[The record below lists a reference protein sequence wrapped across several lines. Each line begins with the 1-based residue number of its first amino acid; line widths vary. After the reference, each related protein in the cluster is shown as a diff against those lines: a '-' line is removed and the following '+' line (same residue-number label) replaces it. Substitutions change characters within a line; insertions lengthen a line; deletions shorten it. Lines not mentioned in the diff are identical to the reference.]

1 MKIKRIA
8 ESINVMSKTLGPA
21 MKGRD
26 PKPIQEMAIKQQQ
39 NGANVLDINIGPARK
54 EGDQLM
60 EWVVKTV
67 EEVSDLP
74 LSLDTT
80 NPVAMEAG
88 LKAVTKARPI
98 INSISLQPERMA
110 IMIPMVTKYNAQMIA
125 LLWGKDGM
133 PRDTN
138 ERALMATELVYA
150 ANQAGVVNEDIYVDP
165 IVSPVSVE
173 INQVL
178 SCAEF
183 MSMIAEIAPGAKT
196 TVGLSNISNGTPDHL
211 RGILNRTYMIMLN
224 RYETLYSAIVDVFD
238 GELAQL
244 ANDGLPEIFKLVWR
258 IMDGEEVSLAS
269 LSEKEAHYAKTT
281 RVLMGKNL
289 YSHSWLDV

>member
-125 LLWGKDGM
+125 LLWGKEGM

-244 ANDGLPEIFKLVWR
+244 ANDGLPEIYKLVWR

-269 LSEKEAHYAKTT
+269 LSEKEIHYAKSA

-289 YSHSWLDV
+289 YSHSWLDI

>member
-60 EWVVKTV
+60 EWMVKTV

-183 MSMIAEIAPGAKT
+183 MSMIADIAPGAKT

-224 RYETLYSAIVDVFD
+224 RYETLYSAIVDIFD

>member
-1 MKIKRIA
+1 MKITRIA

-60 EWVVKTV
+60 EWMVKTV

-110 IMIPMVTKYNAQMIA
+110 IMLPMVTKYNAQMIA
-125 LLWGKDGM
+125 LLWGKEGM

-224 RYETLYSAIVDVFD
+224 RYETLYSAIIDAFD
-238 GELAQL
+238 SELAQL
-244 ANDGLPEIFKLVWR
+244 ANDGLPEIYKLVWR
-258 IMDGEEVSLAS
+258 IMDGEEVPLAS
-269 LSEKEAHYAKTT
+269 LSEKEVHYAKTT

-289 YSHSWLDV
+289 YSHSWLDI

>member
-1 MKIKRIA
+1 MKITRIA

-39 NGANVLDINIGPARK
+39 NGADVLDLNIGPARK

-60 EWVVKTV
+60 EWMVKTV

-88 LKAVTKARPI
+88 LKTVTKARPI

-110 IMIPMVTKYNAQMIA
+110 IMLPMVTKYNAQMIA
-125 LLWGKDGM
+125 LLWGKEGM

-183 MSMIAEIAPGAKT
+183 MSMIADIAPGAKT

-224 RYETLYSAIVDVFD
+224 RYETLYSAIIDAFD
-238 GELAQL
+238 SELAQL
-244 ANDGLPEIFKLVWR
+244 ANDGLPEIYKLVWR

-269 LSEKEAHYAKTT
+269 LSEKEVHYAKTT

-289 YSHSWLDV
+289 YSHSWLDI

>member
-1 MKIKRIA
+1 MKIMRIA

-54 EGDQLM
+54 EGDLLM
-60 EWVVKTV
+60 EWMVKTV

-88 LKAVTKARPI
+88 LKAVTKDRPI

-110 IMIPMVTKYNAQMIA
+110 IMLPMVTKYNAQMIA

-183 MSMIAEIAPGAKT
+183 MSMIADIAPGAKT

-224 RYETLYSAIVDVFD
+224 RYETLYSAIVDAFD
-238 GELAQL
+238 DELAQL
-244 ANDGLPEIFKLVWR
+244 ANDGLPEIYKLVWR
-258 IMDGEEVSLAS
+258 IMDGEEISLAS
-269 LSEKEAHYAKTT
+269 LSEKEAQYAKTA
-281 RVLMGKNL
+281 RVLIGKNL

>member
-1 MKIKRIA
+1 MKITRIA

-39 NGANVLDINIGPARK
+39 NGAQVLDINIGPARK

-60 EWVVKTV
+60 EWMVKTV

-110 IMIPMVTKYNAQMIA
+110 IMLPMVTKYNAQMIA
-125 LLWGKDGM
+125 LLWGKEGM

-165 IVSPVSVE
+165 IASPICVE

-178 SCAEF
+178 SCTEF
-183 MSMIAEIAPGAKT
+183 MSMIADIAPGSKT

-224 RYETLYSAIVDVFD
+224 RYETLYSAIVDAFD
-238 GELAQL
+238 SELAQL
-244 ANDGLPEIFKLVWR
+244 ANDGLPEIYNLVWR

-269 LSEKEAHYAKTT
+269 LSEKELHYAKTA

-289 YSHSWLDV
+289 YSHSWLEV

>member
-1 MKIKRIA
+1 MKIMRIA

-26 PKPIQEMAIKQQQ
+26 PKPIQEMAIKQQEK
-39 NGANVLDINIGPARK
+39 GANALDLNIGPARK

-60 EWVVKTV
+60 EWMVKTV

-88 LKAVTKARPI
+88 LKTVTKARPI

-110 IMIPMVTKYNAQMIA
+110 IMLPMVTKYNAQMIA
-125 LLWGKDGM
+125 LLWGKEGM

-150 ANQAGVVNEDIYVDP
+150 ANQAGVANEDIYIDP

-183 MSMIAEIAPGAKT
+183 MSMVADIAPGAKT

-224 RYETLYSAIVDVFD
+224 KYGTLYSAIVDAFD
-238 GELAQL
+238 GELSQL
-244 ANDGLPEIFKLVWR
+244 ANDGLLEICNLVWK
-258 IMDGEEVSLAS
+258 IMDGEEVSLAG
-269 LSEKEAHYAKTT
+269 LSEKEIQYAKTA

>member
-1 MKIKRIA
+1 MKITRIA

-60 EWVVKTV
+60 EWMVKTV

-125 LLWGKDGM
+125 LLWGKEGM

-183 MSMIAEIAPGAKT
+183 MSMIADIAPGAKT

-211 RGILNRTYMIMLN
+211 RGILNRTYLIMLN
-224 RYETLYSAIVDVFD
+224 RYETLYSAIIDAFD

-244 ANDGLPEIFKLVWR
+244 ANDGLPEIYKLVWR

-269 LSEKEAHYAKTT
+269 LSEKELHYAKST

>member
-1 MKIKRIA
+1 MKIARIA
-8 ESINVMSKTLGPA
+8 ESINVMSKALGPA

-60 EWVVKTV
+60 EWMVKTV

-88 LKAVTKARPI
+88 LKVVTKARPI

-110 IMIPMVTKYNAQMIA
+110 IMLPMVTKYNAQMIA
-125 LLWGKDGM
+125 LLWGKEGM

-224 RYETLYSAIVDVFD
+224 RYETLYSAIVDAFD

-244 ANDGLPEIFKLVWR
+244 ATDGLPEIYKLVWR

-269 LSEKEAHYAKTT
+269 LSEKELHYAKTT
-281 RVLMGKNL
+281 RVLMGKSL
-289 YSHSWLDV
+289 YSHSWLDI

>member
-1 MKIKRIA
+1 MKIARIA

-39 NGANVLDINIGPARK
+39 NGVQVLDINIGPARK

-110 IMIPMVTKYNAQMIA
+110 IMLPMVTKYNAQMIA
-125 LLWGKDGM
+125 LLWGKEGM

-224 RYETLYSAIVDVFD
+224 RYETLYSAIIDAFD
-238 GELAQL
+238 SELAQL
-244 ANDGLPEIFKLVWR
+244 TNDGLPEIYKLVWR

-269 LSEKEAHYAKTT
+269 LSEKELHYAKTA

-289 YSHSWLDV
+289 YSHSWLDI

>member
-125 LLWGKDGM
+125 LLWGKEGM

-244 ANDGLPEIFKLVWR
+244 ANDGLPEIYKLVWR

>member
-1 MKIKRIA
+1 MKITRIA

-60 EWVVKTV
+60 EWMVKTV
-67 EEVSDLP
+67 EAVSDLP

-88 LKAVTKARPI
+88 LKTVTKARPI

-110 IMIPMVTKYNAQMIA
+110 IMLPMVTKYNAQMIA

-183 MSMIAEIAPGAKT
+183 MSMIADIAPGAKT

-224 RYETLYSAIVDVFD
+224 RYETLYSAIIDAFD
-238 GELAQL
+238 SELAQL
-244 ANDGLPEIFKLVWR
+244 ANDGLPEIYKLVWR
-258 IMDGEEVSLAS
+258 IMDGEEVPLAS

>member
-125 LLWGKDGM
+125 LLWGKEGM

-183 MSMIAEIAPGAKT
+183 MSMIADIAPGAKT

-244 ANDGLPEIFKLVWR
+244 ANDGLPEIYKLVWR

>member
-1 MKIKRIA
+1 MKIARIA

-39 NGANVLDINIGPARK
+39 NGVQVLDINIGPARK
-54 EGDQLM
+54 EGDRMM
-60 EWVVKTV
+60 EWMVKTV

-88 LKAVTKARPI
+88 LKTVTKARPI

-110 IMIPMVTKYNAQMIA
+110 VMLPMVTKYNAQMIA

-183 MSMIAEIAPGAKT
+183 MSMIADIAPGSKT

-211 RGILNRTYMIMLN
+211 RGVLNRTYMIMLN
-224 RYETLYSAIVDVFD
+224 RYETLYSAIVDAFD

-244 ANDGLPEIFKLVWR
+244 ANDGLPEIYTLVWR
-258 IMDGEEVSLAS
+258 IMDGEEVPLAG
-269 LSEKEAHYAKTT
+269 LSEKEVQYAKTA
-281 RVLMGKNL
+281 RVLVGKNL

>member
-125 LLWGKDGM
+125 LLWGKEGM

-183 MSMIAEIAPGAKT
+183 MSMIADIAPGAKT

>member
-1 MKIKRIA
+1 MKITRIA

-224 RYETLYSAIVDVFD
+224 RYETLYSAIVDIFD

-244 ANDGLPEIFKLVWR
+244 ANDGLPEIYKLVWR

-281 RVLMGKNL
+281 RVLMGKSL

>member
-1 MKIKRIA
+1 MKITRIA

-88 LKAVTKARPI
+88 LKTVTKARPI

-110 IMIPMVTKYNAQMIA
+110 IMLPMVTKYNAQMIA

-244 ANDGLPEIFKLVWR
+244 ANDGLPEIYRLVWR

>member
-1 MKIKRIA
+1 MKITRIA

-60 EWVVKTV
+60 EWMVKTV

-125 LLWGKDGM
+125 LLWGKEGM

-183 MSMIAEIAPGAKT
+183 MSMIADIAPGAKT

-244 ANDGLPEIFKLVWR
+244 ANDGLPEIYKLVWR

-269 LSEKEAHYAKTT
+269 LSEKEVQYAKIT

>member
-1 MKIKRIA
+1 MKIVRIA

-21 MKGRD
+21 MKNREA
-26 PKPIQEMAIKQQQ
+26 KPIQDMAIKQQEK
-39 NGANVLDINIGPARK
+39 GADILDLNIGPARK
-54 EGDQLM
+54 EGDKLM

-88 LKAVTKARPI
+88 LKTVTKARPI
-98 INSISLQPERMA
+98 INSISLQPERMQ
-110 IMIPMVTKYNAQMIA
+110 IMLPMVTKYNAQMVA
-125 LLWGKDGM
+125 LLWGVEGM

-150 ANQAGVVNEDIYVDP
+150 ANEAGIANEDIYVDP
-165 IVSPVSVE
+165 IVSPISVE

-178 SCAEF
+178 SCMEF
-183 MSMIAEIAPGAKT
+183 MSMLGDIAPGAKST
-196 TVGLSNISNGTPDHL
+196 IGLSNISNGTPDHL
-211 RGILNRTYMIMLN
+211 RGYLNRCYMIMLN
-224 RYETLYSAIVDVFD
+224 KYGTLYSAIVDAFD

-244 ANDGLPEIFKLVWR
+244 ASGGMTEICDLVWR
-258 IMDGEEVSLAS
+258 MMDGEEPDPSK
-269 LSEKEAHYAKTT
+269 LSQKELEYYKTT
-281 RVLMGKNL
+281 RVLMGKTL
-289 YSHSWLDV
+289 YSASWLEI

>member
-1 MKIKRIA
+1 MKIARIA

-60 EWVVKTV
+60 EWTVKTV

-110 IMIPMVTKYNAQMIA
+110 IMLPMVTKYNAQMIA
-125 LLWGKDGM
+125 LLWGKEGM

-244 ANDGLPEIFKLVWR
+244 AHDGLPEIYKLVWR

-269 LSEKEAHYAKTT
+269 LSEKEIHYAKSA

-289 YSHSWLDV
+289 YSHSWLDI

>member
-1 MKIKRIA
+1 MKITRIA

-26 PKPIQEMAIKQQQ
+26 PKPIQEMAIKQQE

-54 EGDQLM
+54 EGDRMM
-60 EWVVKTV
+60 EWMVKTV

-110 IMIPMVTKYNAQMIA
+110 IMLPMVTKYNAQMIA

-150 ANQAGVVNEDIYVDP
+150 ANQAGIANEDIYVDP

-183 MSMIAEIAPGAKT
+183 MSMIADIAPGAKT

-224 RYETLYSAIVDVFD
+224 RYETLYSAIVDAFD
-238 GELAQL
+238 SELAQL
-244 ANDGLPEIFKLVWR
+244 ANDGLPEIYTLVWR

-269 LSEKEAHYAKTT
+269 LSEKEVQYAKST
-281 RVLMGKNL
+281 RVLMGKSL

>member
-1 MKIKRIA
+1 MKITRIA

-60 EWVVKTV
+60 EWMVKTV

-110 IMIPMVTKYNAQMIA
+110 IMLPMVTKYNAQMIA
-125 LLWGKDGM
+125 LLWGKEGM

-183 MSMIAEIAPGAKT
+183 MSMIADIAPGAKT

-244 ANDGLPEIFKLVWR
+244 ANDGLPEIYKLVWR

-269 LSEKEAHYAKTT
+269 LSEKEIHYAKSA

-289 YSHSWLDV
+289 YSHSWLDI

>member
-110 IMIPMVTKYNAQMIA
+110 IMLPMVTKYNAQMIA
-125 LLWGKDGM
+125 LLWGKEGM

-238 GELAQL
+238 DELAQL
-244 ANDGLPEIFKLVWR
+244 ANDGLPEIYKLVWR
-258 IMDGEEVSLAS
+258 IMDGEEVPLAS
-269 LSEKEAHYAKTT
+269 LSEKEVHYAKTT

-289 YSHSWLDV
+289 YSHSWLDI

>member
-1 MKIKRIA
+1 MKITRIA

-39 NGANVLDINIGPARK
+39 NGAKVLDINIGPARK

-60 EWVVKTV
+60 EWMVKTV

-80 NPVAMEAG
+80 NPVATEAG

-110 IMIPMVTKYNAQMIA
+110 IMLPMVTKYNAQMIA

-165 IVSPVSVE
+165 IASPVCVE

-183 MSMIAEIAPGAKT
+183 MSMIADIAPGAKT

-224 RYETLYSAIVDVFD
+224 RYETLYSAIVDAFD

-244 ANDGLPEIFKLVWR
+244 ATDGLPEIYKLVWR

-269 LSEKEAHYAKTT
+269 LSEKEIHYAKSA

-289 YSHSWLDV
+289 YSHSWLDI